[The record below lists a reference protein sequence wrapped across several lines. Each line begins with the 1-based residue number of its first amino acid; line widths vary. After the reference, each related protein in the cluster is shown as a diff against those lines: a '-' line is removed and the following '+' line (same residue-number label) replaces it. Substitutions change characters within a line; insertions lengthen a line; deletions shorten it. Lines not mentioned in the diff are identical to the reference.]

1 MNGIRNTVRSADLN
15 LTWPLQAEAAPAAA
29 AASTS
34 AGAWAWLIEIKFLN
48 WEFSGTSK
56 EKPVTGHRAKDD
68 LLLLLWLLLPLAP
81 WASSLITCAVCTV
94 CSDAMWIIHVDIA
107 FISGSYQATAFRQ
120 GQIKRLPPPPA
131 ERGDAVSK
139 HRQTDIR
146 RQSGSQAGR
155 QLRTEVSGYG

>member
-15 LTWPLQAEAAPAAA
+15 LTWPLQAEAAA

-48 WEFSGTSK
+48 WEFSESSK
-56 EKPVTGHRAKDD
+56 EKPVTGHRGAEDD

-81 WASSLITCAVCTV
+81 WASSLVTCAVCTV

-107 FISGSYQATAFRQ
+107 FISGSYQADNIPTGAD
-120 GQIKRLPPPPA
+120 KAPA
-131 ERGDAVSK
+131 VAA
-139 HRQTDIR
+139 
-146 RQSGSQAGR
+146 AG
-155 QLRTEVSGYG
+155 